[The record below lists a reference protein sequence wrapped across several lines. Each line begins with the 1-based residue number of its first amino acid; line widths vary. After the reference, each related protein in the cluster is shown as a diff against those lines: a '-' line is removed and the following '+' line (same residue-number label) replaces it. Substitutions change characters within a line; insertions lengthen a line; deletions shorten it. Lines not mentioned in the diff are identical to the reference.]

1 MFPNGN
7 IGGYRPGFGLLNHQ
21 AHPSI
26 GRHIE
31 RVFETWLAERQ
42 LGLIYFLCRDAFRMG
57 NIHRK
62 GELHA
67 FRRREFD
74 STLV

>member
-7 IGGYRPGFGLLNHQ
+7 IVCYRLGFGLLNHQ
-21 AHPSI
+21 AHPSV

-42 LGLIYFLCRDAFRMG
+42 LGLIYFLCRDAFGRG
-57 NIHRK
+57 NINRK
-62 GELHA
+62 GKLQA